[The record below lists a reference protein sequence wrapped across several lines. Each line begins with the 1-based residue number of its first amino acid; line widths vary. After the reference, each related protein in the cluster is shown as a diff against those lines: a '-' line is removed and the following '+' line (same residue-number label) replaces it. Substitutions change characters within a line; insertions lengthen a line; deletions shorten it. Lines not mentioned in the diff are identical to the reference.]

1 MNMIIYSWKRSES
14 GKVSCSE
21 NEFNISMLLLSNML
35 SFLFKQMKAK
45 SLSSLWLWISKY
57 DFLNTHSQD
66 AKTYFLKK
74 KSVPWRISLG
84 LLMLKQD
91 EKSSFPA
98 LWLLRTSNLLTL
110 LVTTQK
116 GVLGDN
122 IPHIHWPN
130 NF

>member
-1 MNMIIYSWKRSES
+1 MIIYSWKRSES

-74 KSVPWRISLG
+74 KKCSLENKLGALDVKTRWKEFLSCTMTAQNQQSANTPCNYTKGG
-84 LLMLKQD
+84 LGWQY
-91 EKSSFPA
+91 SPH
-98 LWLLRTSNLLTL
+98 TL
-110 LVTTQK
+110 AK
-116 GVLGDN
+116 
-122 IPHIHWPN
+122 
-130 NF
+130 